1 MFTTLLSLL
10 VHSVGLYGSFFWAT
24 ALFKAPLSVYCRRV
38 PHPDLSPP
46 PHSREV
52 PWLPLTLHLSSSAL
66 QPQPP
71 PQPGEANNSH
81 RGADQRREGHV
92 AIKWRA
98 SNKWHTLSTFICS
111 GGNKERCYWFRI
123 SFEVPKFS
131 IIPSPLWIWCV
142 YSRLFYVCST
152 GSSRKT
158 TSSVAHQ
165 VHQ

>member
-10 VHSVGLYGSFFWAT
+10 VHSVGLCSPFILA
-24 ALFKAPLSVYCRRV
+24 ADLFKAPLSVYYRCV

-52 PWLPLTLHLSSSAL
+52 PRLPLTLHLSSPAL

-81 RGADQRREGHV
+81 RGADQRREGHIAV
-92 AIKWRA
+92 KWRA
-98 SNKWHTLSTFICS
+98 SNKWHNLSTLICS
-111 GGNKERCYWFRI
+111 GGNKERCYWFQK
-123 SFEVPKFS
+123 VPKFS
-131 IIPSPLWIWCV
+131 IIPSSLWIWCI
-142 YSRLFYVCST
+142 YSVCPA
-152 GSSRKT
+152 GSSGET
-158 TSSVAHQ
+158 TSGVAHQ